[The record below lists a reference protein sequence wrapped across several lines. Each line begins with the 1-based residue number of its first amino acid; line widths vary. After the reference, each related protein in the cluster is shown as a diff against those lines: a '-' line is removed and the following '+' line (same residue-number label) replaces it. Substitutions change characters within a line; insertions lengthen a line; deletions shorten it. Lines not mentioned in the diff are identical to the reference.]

1 MKKRNEDEPDNL
13 GGLSDLLSA
22 KVLKMINELLE
33 QLQQTGHVN
42 KDSSVINIYAFGSQ
56 HIDTQ
61 VIASPCP
68 ETLPSPFCLGREK
81 GMEDTTPPSEAMAR
95 AVEKT
100 MAQGYWWASTAWA
113 VVYRVYQMKGYGGGF
128 SQFVKEVAT
137 WPRTRQ
143 WEMECNFDA
152 VQKPVSSGRLSG
164 MPETWR
170 ANGAQEQATKL
181 AFALMEEL
189 QSCRK

>member
-1 MKKRNEDEPDNL
+1 MEDMTPL
-13 GGLSDLLSA
+13 
-22 KVLKMINELLE
+22 
-33 QLQQTGHVN
+33 
-42 KDSSVINIYAFGSQ
+42 
-56 HIDTQ
+56 
-61 VIASPCP
+61 P
-68 ETLPSPFCLGREK
+68 ET
-81 GMEDTTPPSEAMAR
+81 MAR

-113 VVYRVYQMKGYGGGF
+113 VVYRVYQMRGYGGGF

-189 QSCRK
+189 RSC

>member
-1 MKKRNEDEPDNL
+1 MKSNNEGTSSMLD
-13 GGLSDLLSA
+13 GLRDVLPTE
-22 KVLKMINELLE
+22 VLKMLNELLE
-33 QLQQTGHVN
+33 QLQRTGHTN
-42 KDSSVINIYAFGSQ
+42 KGSNVINIYALGSQ

-68 ETLPSPFCLGREK
+68 PPKRGGNTNGREK
-81 GMEDTTPPSEAMAR
+81 GMEDMTPLPETMAR

-189 QSCRK
+189 QSC

>member
-1 MKKRNEDEPDNL
+1 MKKRNEDMNFDNGEDAL
-13 GGLSDLLSA
+13 DFINRLLERLHHA
-22 KVLKMINELLE
+22 DYKVLGSIE
-33 QLQQTGHVN
+33 
-42 KDSSVINIYAFGSQ
+42 INIYKSGSQ

-68 ETLPSPFCLGREK
+68 PPKREGNTNGREK
-81 GMEDTTPPSEAMAR
+81 GMEDMTPLPETMAR
-95 AVEKT
+95 AVERT

-189 QSCRK
+189 QSC